1 MIKVTILQ
9 QEMACLVGTDGT
21 NSSILVYSM
30 LGTGHWAGVRR
41 PEGEKLVL
49 RKDVQMFRC
58 SDVQMFRC
66 SDIQQHSFLIDERWT
81 G

>member
-58 SDVQMFRC
+58 SD
-66 SDIQQHSFLIDERWT
+66 IQQHSFLIDERWT

>member
-49 RKDVQMFRC
+49 RKDVQMF
-58 SDVQMFRC
+58 
-66 SDIQQHSFLIDERWT
+66 
-81 G
+81 